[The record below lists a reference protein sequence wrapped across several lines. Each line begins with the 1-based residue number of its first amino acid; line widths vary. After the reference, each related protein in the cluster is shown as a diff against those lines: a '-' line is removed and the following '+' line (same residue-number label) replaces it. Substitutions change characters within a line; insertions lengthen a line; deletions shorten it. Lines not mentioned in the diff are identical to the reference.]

1 MEKGVREVEMPP
13 RRGLAAIDPHGIER
27 RQTTGASR
35 YALGEVDH
43 QNERAEVTLHDPRK
57 TRGRSIP
64 QSELTRKPLA
74 CSSRVLGAVPQRHP
88 EAAPEQG
95 KRRANL
101 GRTEAGVFLTS

>member
-1 MEKGVREVEMPP
+1 MRM
-13 RRGLAAIDPHGIER
+13 
-27 RQTTGASR
+27 QQGARCR
-35 YALGEVDH
+35 YALGQVDH
-43 QNERAEVTLHDPRK
+43 QNEGAEVTLHDPRK

-64 QSELTRKPLA
+64 RSELTRQPLA

-88 EAAPEQG
+88 EAAPKQG